1 MVQAFPRIGTEP
13 EAPMKRLLISAFA
26 SVALFA
32 AATATQWSP
41 STESSV
47 GTAAMPS
54 LQELQTAANLNKLPI
69 EEFKDMS
76 LVYSTVRKR

>member
-1 MVQAFPRIGTEP
+1 
-13 EAPMKRLLISAFA
+13 MKRLLISAFA

-32 AATATQWSP
+32 AATAMQWSH

-69 EEFKDMS
+69 EEFEDMS
-76 LVYSTVRKR
+76 LVYSTAPKR